1 MPNAPSLVAH
11 KFEQRGVVLHF
22 DGDAD
27 QEPDPRFSEKFFI
40 VKGSWNDCV
49 KDISG
54 CLTCCL
60 KQLILHFVIYKN

>member
-1 MPNAPSLVAH
+1 MAETDTCNITPGRIFPMPNAPSLVAH

-40 VKGSWNDCV
+40 VKGS
-49 KDISG
+49 
-54 CLTCCL
+54 
-60 KQLILHFVIYKN
+60 